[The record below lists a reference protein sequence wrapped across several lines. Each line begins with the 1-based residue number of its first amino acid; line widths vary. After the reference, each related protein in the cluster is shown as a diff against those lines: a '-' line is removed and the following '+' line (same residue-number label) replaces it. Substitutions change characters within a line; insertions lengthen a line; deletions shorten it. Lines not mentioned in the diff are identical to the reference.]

1 MISNGMD
8 TQNQYLKKIS
18 QSLGLFLFIL
28 SVFFVLKI
36 YTEAR
41 YGGEN
46 DRNINTISFTGHGE
60 VTAVPDIAN
69 VSFTI
74 EKDAKTV
81 KDAQAKVA
89 EVEKKAIDFLVK
101 DSNIALKD
109 IKTNNA
115 SFYPK
120 YEYRYDAP
128 SMMPCTQYGCPPNPG
143 KSVITGYTATES
155 ITVKIRNT
163 DDAGKV
169 IQGLGVLEVSS
180 LYGPAFEVDDED
192 GLKAQARKLA
202 IDEAKEKAKV
212 LAKDLGV
219 RLVRINSFSENGNYP
234 IMYGAGKMMMADSVS
249 MPAPA
254 ELPKGENIISSD
266 VTITYEIR

>member
-1 MISNGMD
+1 MEM
-8 TQNQYLKKIS
+8 QNQCHSGWCKKIGIV
-18 QSLGLFLFIL
+18 LVIIL
-28 SVFFVLKI
+28 LAHFGMRMFGFGP
-36 YTEAR
+36 R
-41 YGGEN
+41 GFGG
-46 DRNINTISFTGHGE
+46 DRNVNTISFTGHGE

-74 EKDAKTV
+74 EKSSKAV
-81 KDAQAKVA
+81 KDAQAGVA
-89 EVEKKAIDFLVK
+89 EVEKKAIEFLTK
-101 DSNIALKD
+101 EGNIALKD
-109 IKTNNA
+109 IKTENA

-143 KSVITGYTATES
+143 KSIITGYTATES
-155 ITVKIRNT
+155 VTVKIRNT

-169 IQGLGVLEVSS
+169 IQGLGALGVSA
-180 LYGPAFEVDDED
+180 LNGPAFEVDDED
-192 GLKAQARKLA
+192 GLKAEARKQA

-219 RLVRINSFSENGNYP
+219 RLVRITSFSENGNYP
-234 IMYGAGKMMMADSVS
+234 IMYGAGKMMVADSVA